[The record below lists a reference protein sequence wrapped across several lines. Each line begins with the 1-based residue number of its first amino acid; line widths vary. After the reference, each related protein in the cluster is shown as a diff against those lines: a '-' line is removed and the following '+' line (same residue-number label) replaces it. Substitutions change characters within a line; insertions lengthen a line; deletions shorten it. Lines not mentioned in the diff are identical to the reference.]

1 MSVPKVLFTQDTG
14 AQSSKNGKKRN
25 NIRVYECGYMIATKI
40 KNQCF
45 LIVFQTEWP
54 WSTSS
59 CQYTEKQCPTT
70 TWEKKI
76 KNIALKHLRQ
86 TMLLLF
92 SHLRNWS
99 ILVKLI
105 FHRCLF
111 SIYHADSENVIKNFV
126 SAWTPEIPAKSGSPF
141 AQI

>member
-70 TWEKKI
+70 TWEKNK
-76 KNIALKHLRQ
+76 KYCFKAFEANNVTSLFTPQKLVDSCKVNIPQ
-86 TMLLLF
+86 MF
-92 SHLRNWS
+92 
-99 ILVKLI
+99 I
-105 FHRCLF
+105 
-111 SIYHADSENVIKNFV
+111 
-126 SAWTPEIPAKSGSPF
+126 
-141 AQI
+141 